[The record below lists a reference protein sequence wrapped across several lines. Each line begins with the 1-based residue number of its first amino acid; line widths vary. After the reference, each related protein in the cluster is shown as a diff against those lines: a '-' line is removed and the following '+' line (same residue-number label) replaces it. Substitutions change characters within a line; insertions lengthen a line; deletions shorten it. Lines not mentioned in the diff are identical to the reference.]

1 MKPMNSHQGEARAGF
16 TLIELLVVVVVIG
29 LLAAIAIPKYSGVRD
44 KAFLATLKADL
55 RNLADLEEVFYDD
68 NYTYTTDVVAL
79 GFVPSDSVVVTFGEA
94 TNGGWS
100 ASATHPGIPS
110 DACALFHGNAAP
122 VSPATVVSTVACT
135 R

>member
-1 MKPMNSHQGEARAGF
+1 MKPMKTHACEPRAGF

-29 LLAAIAIPKYSGVRD
+29 ILASIAIPKYTGVRD

-55 RNLADLEEVFYDD
+55 RNLANLEEIYYDSTYA
-68 NYTYTTDVVAL
+68 YTSDTSAMGFTASDRVVL
-79 GFVPSDSVVVTFGEA
+79 TFGEA
-94 TNGGWS
+94 TNSGWS

-110 DACALFHGNAAP
+110 DACAIFHGNAAA
-122 VSPATVVSTVACT
+122 VSPATVVGTVACT